1 MGASLNEEN
10 RATTQTKI
18 REDFFEI
25 VFHRSFLQSFE
36 FTRAPPQKTAMASP
50 SVDFLV
56 TKDPE
61 ANSKGVPSAIFIVRI
76 RISLA
81 GISCTN

>member
-1 MGASLNEEN
+1 MSEDCIERKSLENLAAVQIFLVFYRFSNQASTIL
-10 RATTQTKI
+10 
-18 REDFFEI
+18 
-25 VFHRSFLQSFE
+25 FE
-36 FTRAPPQKTAMASP
+36 FTRAMATP

-76 RISLA
+76 
-81 GISCTN
+81 

>member
-1 MGASLNEEN
+1 
-10 RATTQTKI
+10 
-18 REDFFEI
+18 
-25 VFHRSFLQSFE
+25 
-36 FTRAPPQKTAMASP
+36 MASP

-81 GISCTN
+81 GISCAN

>member
-1 MGASLNEEN
+1 MKHGRNSEIF
-10 RATTQTKI
+10 Q
-18 REDFFEI
+18 FEI
-25 VFHRSFLQSFE
+25 VRKLSSIVRFVGRQQSNSFE
-36 FTRAPPQKTAMASP
+36 FTRALAMASP

-76 RISLA
+76 QISLA
-81 GISCTN
+81 GSLAG